1 MKLRFKILFMCL
13 GCTLI
18 ALLLQTWLFQ
28 ETSSSLI
35 YGQAKEES
43 ENSLQN
49 MQNEIYDFAKKIES
63 NLIEVYTE
71 EELIER
77 LSENPGIETLRSEFY
92 RKAYD
97 IGTSEFETSDNVV
110 ALYLYTM
117 DHEIV
122 STYRRAVTPKHNY
135 QIDIYDDI
143 EGENARTVMDYVESD
158 DSAMLISSY
167 YNPYRKKDILRFVL
181 KLYHNSNRNDK
192 VGYIVCDIDTKT
204 VTTIME
210 KYRTDSTVF
219 MWLQPVGDRPALSL
233 GSLSK
238 SEQKYYD
245 ETTRK
250 IENGKTVTASD
261 RLKQELFQVKQNK
274 YNLTAYS
281 MMPKNLLEQNQRNLT
296 ANLILIAVC
305 MIIMATILTL
315 LISRNITRSLDIL
328 MGTIQR
334 IKNGDTKLRAEIS
347 NRDEVGE
354 LGKNFNEM
362 LDQME
367 ELKEKE
373 YQAKQLL
380 TQAEYKALQAQI
392 NPHFL
397 YNTLD
402 TMSSIAEV
410 KNCPEVS
417 MLSQSLS
424 SLFRYSLNMKEPFST
439 VAKEIMHLK
448 NYTQV
453 MSIRMH
459 DNIHYV
465 FDVDER
471 SRRDLIPRISL
482 QPLVEN
488 AINHGLRNKR
498 GDKEIRIETKVKEDK
513 LHICVADNGVGM
525 DVTEINES
533 LRKNEISLV
542 EQGTSIGLHNIN
554 ARLKIL
560 YGEQYGIYIESKIG
574 EGTQVHMTLPREAEE
589 REHV

>member
-1 MKLRFKILFMCL
+1 M
-13 GCTLI
+13 
-18 ALLLQTWLFQ
+18 
-28 ETSSSLI
+28 
-35 YGQAKEES
+35 
-43 ENSLQN
+43 
-49 MQNEIYDFAKKIES
+49 
-63 NLIEVYTE
+63 
-71 EELIER
+71 
-77 LSENPGIETLRSEFY
+77 
-92 RKAYD
+92 
-97 IGTSEFETSDNVV
+97 
-110 ALYLYTM
+110 
-117 DHEIV
+117 
-122 STYRRAVTPKHNY
+122 
-135 QIDIYDDI
+135 
-143 EGENARTVMDYVESD
+143 
-158 DSAMLISSY
+158 Y
-167 YNPYRKKDILRFVL
+167 YNSD
-181 KLYHNSNRNDK
+181 RNDK

-204 VTTIME
+204 ITTIME

-219 MWLQPVGDRPALSL
+219 MWLQPEGDRPALSL
-233 GSLSK
+233 GSLSEG
-238 SEQKYYD
+238 EQKYYD

-250 IENGKTVTASD
+250 IEKGETVTASD

-281 MMPKNLLEQNQRNLT
+281 MMPRNLLEQNQRNLT
-296 ANLILIAVC
+296 ANLILIAAC

-315 LISRNITRSLDIL
+315 LISRNITRPLDIL
-328 MGTIQR
+328 MGTIQK
-334 IKNGDTKLRAEIS
+334 IKNGNTQLRAEIS
-347 NRDEVGE
+347 NKDETGE

-402 TMSSIAEV
+402 TMSSIAEI

-424 SLFRYSLNMKEPFST
+424 NLFRYSLNMKEPFST

-459 DNIHYV
+459 DNIHYI
-465 FDVDER
+465 FDVDEQ
-471 SRRDLIPRISL
+471 SRRALIPRISL

-498 GDKEIRIETKVKEDK
+498 GDKEIRIEIIVKADK

-525 DVTEINES
+525 EVTEINAS
-533 LRKNEISLV
+533 LRKNEIGPV

-560 YGEQYGIYIESKIG
+560 YGKQYGIYIESKIG
-574 EGTQVHMTLPREAEE
+574 EGTRVHMTLPRNTEE
-589 REHV
+589 RDHV